1 MRPANSNFNRAGG
14 FTLVELMIVVTAIG
28 LLASIAIPSF
38 ARARGTS
45 RATLMYSD
53 MRTAASAFEVY
64 AMENSDYPPNS
75 APGVIPS
82 GMAPYLGKFP
92 WNRPSPLGGVWNWDF
107 DRYGFRAA
115 VSVSGHQGSEATM
128 LELDQRLDD
137 GSLATGTLRSRPDGH
152 AYVLE

>member
-1 MRPANSNFNRAGG
+1 
-14 FTLVELMIVVTAIG
+14 MIVVTVIG

-38 ARARGTS
+38 ARARETS

-75 APGVIPS
+75 APGVIPA
-82 GMAPYLGKFP
+82 GMAPYLGRFRWDQP
-92 WNRPSPLGGVWNWDF
+92 TPMGGTWNWDF

-115 VSVSGHQGSEATM
+115 VSVTGHKGSDPTM
-128 LELDQRLDD
+128 LELDERVDD
-137 GSLATGTLRSRPDGH
+137 GLPGDGILRRRPGGH

>member
-1 MRPANSNFNRAGG
+1 MRIATARSKCPAG
-14 FTLVELMIVVTAIG
+14 FTLVELMIVIAVIG
-28 LLASIAIPSF
+28 LLASIAIPAF
-38 ARARGTS
+38 ARARETS

-75 APGVIPS
+75 APGVVPA
-82 GMAPYLGKFP
+82 GMAPYLGHFR
-92 WNRPSPLGGVWNWDF
+92 WGDPSPLGGLWNWDF

-115 VSVSGHQGSEATM
+115 VSVTGHKGTTAAM
-128 LELDQRLDD
+128 LELDARVDD
-137 GSLATGTLRSRPDGH
+137 GLPTTGIFRQRPDGH

>member
-1 MRPANSNFNRAGG
+1 MRCADSRLGRAGG
-14 FTLVELMIVVTAIG
+14 FTLIEIMIVVTVIG

-38 ARARGTS
+38 ARARETS

-64 AMENSDYPPNS
+64 AMENSDYPSNS
-75 APGVIPS
+75 APGVIPA
-82 GMAPYLGKFP
+82 GMAPYLGKFR
-92 WNRPSPLGGVWNWDF
+92 WDQPSPLGGTWNWDF

-115 VSVSGHQGSEATM
+115 VSVTGHQGTEATM
-128 LELDQRLDD
+128 LELDERVDD
-137 GSLATGTLRSRPDGH
+137 GNAAGGIFRARPNGH

>member
-1 MRPANSNFNRAGG
+1 MRFLETRLATARG
-14 FTLVELMIVVTAIG
+14 FTLIELMIVVTVLG
-28 LLASIAIPSF
+28 LLASIALPAF
-38 ARARGTS
+38 ARARETS

-75 APGVIPS
+75 APGVIPA
-82 GMAPYLGKFP
+82 GMAPYLGRFR
-92 WNRPSPLGGVWNWDF
+92 WDQPSPLGGTWNWDF

-115 VSVSGHQGSEATM
+115 VSVTGHKGSDATM
-128 LELDQRLDD
+128 LELDGRVDD
-137 GSLATGTLRSRPDGH
+137 GVAGGGILRRRPNGH